1 MMFESDDAQTAVLT
15 AVFLDDDDGGVTG
28 FIEEFWGVTVRGKNL
43 KDARK
48 QLKEAAQTFLD
59 ENREDILRR
68 MDCDG
73 HVTREKMLLEI

>member
-1 MMFESDDAQTAVLT
+1 MMFDDDVQGVAMT

-28 FIEEFWGVTVRGKNL
+28 FIEEFWGVTVHGKNL
-43 KDARK
+43 IQARK
-48 QLKEAAQTFLD
+48 QLKEAAQTFID

-73 HVTREKMLLEI
+73 TVTREKMVLEI

>member
-1 MMFESDDAQTAVLT
+1 MFDDDVQRIAMT

-28 FIEEFWGVTVRGKNL
+28 FIEEFWGVTVRAKNL
-43 KDARK
+43 IQARK

-73 HVTREKMLLEI
+73 QVTREKILLEI

>member
-1 MMFESDDAQTAVLT
+1 MFDDDVQGVAMT

-28 FIEEFWGVTVRGKNL
+28 FIEEFWGVTVHGKNL
-43 KDARK
+43 IQARK
-48 QLKEAAQTFLD
+48 QLKEAAQTFID

-73 HVTREKMLLEI
+73 TVTREKMVLEI

>member
-1 MMFESDDAQTAVLT
+1 MFDDDAQRVAMT

-28 FIEEFWGVTVRGKNL
+28 FIEEFWGVTVRAKNL
-43 KDARK
+43 IQARK
-48 QLKEAAQTFLD
+48 QLTEAAQTFLD

-73 HVTREKMLLEI
+73 TVTREKMVLEI

>member
-1 MMFESDDAQTAVLT
+1 MFDDDAQSAVLT

-28 FIEEFWGVTVRGKNL
+28 FIEEFWGVTVHGKNM
-43 KDARK
+43 KEARK
-48 QLKEAAQTFLD
+48 QLTEAAQTFID

-73 HVTREKMLLEI
+73 QVTREKMLLEI

>member
-1 MMFESDDAQTAVLT
+1 MMFDDDAQRAVLT

-28 FIEEFWGVTVRGKNL
+28 FIEEFWGVTVHGKNL

-48 QLKEAAQTFLD
+48 QLTEAAQTFLD

-68 MDCDG
+68 MDSDG
-73 HVTREKMLLEI
+73 QVTREKMLLEI